1 MKHLI
6 LPAVLQ
12 LIVLTS
18 TSGVSAADA
27 RADQIA
33 ILHDGF
39 GREVSAYVDRL
50 VRGLQ
55 EDGFSVTRL
64 SAQQVCDEEE
74 LAADKFFLYIIP
86 NCRTYPA
93 IGMDAI
99 VNYARNRGHIMFLG
113 GPFLDDPVWL
123 GENGWMDRQLVL
135 AAKKNALTYNAGF
148 AHNPRHRFCDQ
159 PKRHVP
165 TKRSEDRSQR
175 SEPSATPGS

>member
-1 MKHLI
+1 MKHLV

-39 GREVSAYVDRL
+39 GREVCAYVDRL
-50 VRGLQ
+50 VHRLQ
-55 EDGFSVTRL
+55 EDGFPVTRL
-64 SAQQVCDEEE
+64 SAQQVCDKEE

-93 IGMDAI
+93 SGMDAI
-99 VNYARNRGHIMFLG
+99 VNYARNRGRIMFIG
-113 GPFLDDPVWL
+113 GPFLDDPLWL
-123 GENGWMDRQLVL
+123 GENGWMDKQLVL
-135 AAKKNALTYNAGF
+135 AAKKSVLTSNRPFGSGRDLNATGWQ
-148 AHNPRHRFCDQ
+148 RTTD
-159 PKRHVP
+159 
-165 TKRSEDRSQR
+165 DRSN
-175 SEPSATPGS
+175 SGSWT